1 MHRKYNNSRWSV
13 PLNARTYKKRPKNL
27 DKYFVFYHMMAGMW
41 LGGTAKQVDEFA
53 MGERMSQ

>member
-1 MHRKYNNSRWSV
+1 V
-13 PLNARTYKKRPKNL
+13 PLNTRTYKKRPKNL